1 MSERDEVIFREPIKA
16 QKDVKVKI
24 QSVENT
30 EWKPK
35 QAVMDVANAEG
46 KTLNE
51 SYKAVKLSVT
61 ITDDTVQCENP
72 DATPRSQIDDQF
84 NIQRYPFVDNK
95 KGGVLGWMNRGKLFQ
110 LETAFGFDPC
120 FEDKDGQPIEA
131 AITRNG
137 NKVAPKV
144 DGVAR
149 VLNPSFVGAYMNEDG
164 TINPSNWVGKE
175 IRIDAG
181 IEKSEQYGDKNVI
194 KAYKKGDLI

>member
-24 QSVENT
+24 LSVENT

-35 QAVMDVANAEG
+35 DAVKDAASVENMVLKDA
-46 KTLNE
+46 
-51 SYKAVKLSVT
+51 YKAVKVSVV
-61 ITDDTVQCENP
+61 ITDDTVKCENE
-72 DATPRSQIDDQF
+72 DAMPRSQIDDQF

-110 LETAFGFDPC
+110 LEAAFGFDPC
-120 FEDKDGQPIEA
+120 FQDKDGNAVEPV
-131 AITRNG
+131 ITRNG
-137 NKVAPKV
+137 NKVAPKI

-149 VLNPSFVGAYMNEDG
+149 VLNPSFESAYMNEDG

-175 IRIDAG
+175 IRVDVAV
-181 IEKSEQYGDKNVI
+181 EKSEQYGDKNVI
-194 KAYKKGDLI
+194 KSYKKGDLI